1 MNDEWKNNPEQAKA
15 SSYVPKIQGPDGEK
29 FLSDN
34 NFAMIRNF
42 MGIDHLK
49 DGGILSKEDYG
60 TIMDIISRPG
70 TMTAWCNYYRA
81 AQTRG
86 LEKDQPEKKMP
97 AIMIN
102 VPVLVIWGMKDHALL
117 PGLLNGLE
125 EYVPDLRVKR
135 VPEGTHQV
143 VHEEP
148 ELINKYMREFLAG

>member
-1 MNDEWKNNPEQAKA
+1 
-15 SSYVPKIQGPDGEK
+15 VPKIQSPDGEK

-34 NFAMIRNF
+34 NYAMIRNF

-49 DGGILSKEDYG
+49 DVGILAKGDYDI
-60 TIMDIISRPG
+60 IMDIISRPG

-81 AQTRG
+81 AQTRA

-97 AIMIN
+97 ALMVN
-102 VPVLVIWGMKDHALL
+102 VPTLVIWGMKDHALL

>member
-1 MNDEWKNNPEQAKA
+1 
-15 SSYVPKIQGPDGEK
+15 
-29 FLSDN
+29 
-34 NFAMIRNF
+34 

-49 DGGILSKEDYG
+49 DVGILAKGDYDI
-60 TIMDIISRPG
+60 IMDIISRPG
-70 TMTAWCNYYRA
+70 AMTAWCNYYRA
-81 AQTRG
+81 AQTRA

-97 AIMIN
+97 ALMVN
-102 VPVLVIWGMKDHALL
+102 VPTLVIWGMKDHALL